1 MEIASAPGFFLL
13 IRIPPPPPLRSP
25 QGYSTVYQVQTQA
38 KETMSYHSIDEHRRS
53 TVKGLRNVWK
63 RCRSRNPG
71 RASLG
76 SPLVVASTCR
86 GIFHMDGP
94 CVFSFYVVYTRIGLL
109 YSYWREAGKDLW
121 GKLIEPIRLIN

>member
-13 IRIPPPPPLRSP
+13 LIRIPSP
-25 QGYSTVYQVQTQA
+25 ALPTRIQYQVQTQA
-38 KETMSYHSIDEHRRS
+38 KEKKKTMSYHSIDEHRRS

-86 GIFHMDGP
+86 GIFHMDLVCFFLCG
-94 CVFSFYVVYTRIGLL
+94 L
-109 YSYWREAGKDLW
+109 YSYRIAILVLAGGWEGSL
-121 GKLIEPIRLIN
+121 G